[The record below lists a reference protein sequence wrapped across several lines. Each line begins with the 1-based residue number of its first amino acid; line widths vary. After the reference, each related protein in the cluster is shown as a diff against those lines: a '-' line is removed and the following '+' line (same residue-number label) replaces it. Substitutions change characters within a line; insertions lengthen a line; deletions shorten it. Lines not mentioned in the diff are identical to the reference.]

1 MRMRIHMHIH
11 AHTHVQT
18 CANIRKYACNC
29 SHTYEHVSASK
40 PIRVR
45 YRSAIKRAYKKF
57 ALKYHPDKN
66 PDACLE
72 EAALLTDL

>member
-1 MRMRIHMHIH
+1 MRIHTCKHAQTYANMHAIARIH
-11 AHTHVQT
+11 MNM
-18 CANIRKYACNC
+18 CLRANKY
-29 SHTYEHVSASK
+29 VGD
-40 PIRVR
+40 
-45 YRSAIKRAYKKF
+45 RSAIKRAYKKF

>member
-1 MRMRIHMHIH
+1 MNMCLR
-11 AHTHVQT
+11 
-18 CANIRKYACNC
+18 ANKY
-29 SHTYEHVSASK
+29 VGD
-40 PIRVR
+40 
-45 YRSAIKRAYKKF
+45 RSAIKRAYKKF